1 MKNGFVRWAL
11 PLLLFAICFFFSA
24 GTARADGGAPNL
36 AYVAG
41 TAHNISVIDIAQQ
54 KIVTTLSVDGT
65 PDTILLSVDGR
76 LLFVTQPG
84 LNRLT
89 VLAPKTKQVVCTQ
102 QIAGRPSL
110 LALDPGTNILYV
122 AGNEGRTVVGLDPTT
137 CRVTRTLQVQSGVSG
152 LAVAVVGSGLSGGSG
167 NQIWIAQAQGLAVF
181 DANGHA
187 LANVPLQG
195 GPRYLCIPAGPTA
208 YVTTQKGEIE
218 AVDLKSRRVLPP
230 LLTEGQFGPMDYDAA
245 TGQVYVPDQAQKR
258 IDVLSPV
265 SAGAAAPAHQPVRT
279 FAFNA
284 APQSIAITSDG
295 QLGFVALANGSVAM
309 LDLLGHQVIKTFQ
322 VGGAPRFIITGL
334 YPSLFS
340 LTPQQS
346 SVLIW
351 LAGSIHYIAVG
362 VVVIVTIVLILMPKP
377 QRPVSSSEK

>member
-1 MKNGFVRWAL
+1 MKNGLIKWVL
-11 PLLLFAICFFFSA
+11 SLFMLVAFFFFLY
-24 GTARADGGAPNL
+24 GTAHADGGAPNL

-41 TAHNISVIDIAQQ
+41 TAHGISVIDIAQQ
-54 KIVTTLSVDGT
+54 KIVTTLSVNGE

-102 QIAGRPSL
+102 HIAGEPSL
-110 LALDPGTNILYV
+110 LAIDPGANILYV
-122 AGNEGRTVVGLDPTT
+122 AGNEGRTVVGLDPAT
-137 CRVTRTLQVQSGVSG
+137 CRITRTLQVQSGVSG

-187 LANVPLQG
+187 LAHILLAG
-195 GPRYLCIPAGPTA
+195 GPRYLCIPSGPTA
-208 YVTTQKGEIE
+208 YVTTQSGDVE
-218 AVDLKSRRVLPP
+218 AVDLKSRHVLPP
-230 LLTEGQFGPMDYDAA
+230 LLTGGRFGPMDYDAT

-258 IDVLSPV
+258 INVLSPV
-265 SAGAAAPAHQPVRT
+265 IARADAPVHQPVRT

-322 VGGAPRFIITGL
+322 VGGSPRFIITGL

-346 SVLIW
+346 SVLTW
-351 LAGSIHYIAVG
+351 LAGSSHYIAVG

-377 QRPVSSSEK
+377 QKPA